1 MKVNRISVDL
11 KEVTSVRIK
20 HFDSYSL
27 VKQFA
32 FFFLLHLP
40 FICHFLVVA
49 PLRVYGH
56 LLVPAGALVALV
68 VGPEVSIELMVG
80 LETRHFVHDGQIGGV
95 FVESQLTD
103 RFLQVQFSDFERLFL
118 LVLTIDDLKR
128 VRAQDLGCIENLLIF
143 VTIDRS

>member
-1 MKVNRISVDL
+1 M
-11 KEVTSVRIK
+11 TSARIK

-27 VKQFA
+27 VKQAA
-32 FFFLLHLP
+32 FFFVPHLP
-40 FICHFLVVA
+40 FICRFLVVA

-80 LETRHFVHDGQIGGV
+80 LETCHFVHDGQICGV
-95 FVESQLTD
+95 VVESQLAD
-103 RFLQVQFSDFERLFL
+103 HFLQVQLGDFERLFL

-128 VRAQDLGCIENLLIF
+128 VRAQFLSSIEDFLVF
-143 VTIDRS
+143 VTINRS